1 MPEDLQMMAIK
12 QEPVEWP
19 DFEHENASINKSS
32 IEVAVKPELI
42 YSKGDTDEEGM
53 TSEFLYFFFHFFF
66 ILNFPNMH
74 TCNKIGANQLFS
86 HLVFVQNAKQPNNKN
101 QFIRH

>member
-12 QEPVEWP
+12 QEPIEWP

-32 IEVAVKPELI
+32 IEVSVKPELI

-53 TSEFLYFFFHFFF
+53 QHFFSHEF
-66 ILNFPNMH
+66 IPFSNMH
-74 TCNKIGANQLFS
+74 LQ
-86 HLVFVQNAKQPNNKN
+86 
-101 QFIRH
+101 

>member
-1 MPEDLQMMAIK
+1 MPEDLQMMSIK
-12 QEPVEWP
+12 QEPVEWS

-53 TSEFLYFFFHFFF
+53 QWHGFFHFYF
-66 ILNFPNMH
+66 
-74 TCNKIGANQLFS
+74 
-86 HLVFVQNAKQPNNKN
+86 
-101 QFIRH
+101 

>member
-53 TSEFLYFFFHFFF
+53 TSAFLYYFFSIFFYF
-66 ILNFPNMH
+66 E
-74 TCNKIGANQLFS
+74 FS
-86 HLVFVQNAKQPNNKN
+86 QYAYLQ
-101 QFIRH
+101 

>member
-53 TSEFLYFFFHFFF
+53 TSEFL
-66 ILNFPNMH
+66 
-74 TCNKIGANQLFS
+74 
-86 HLVFVQNAKQPNNKN
+86 
-101 QFIRH
+101 